1 MYQNILVPCMKPGFK
16 PFKRNGFTLIELL
29 VVVLTIGILASVALP
44 QYQKAV
50 EKSRISAL
58 FPVARAVETAQ
69 KAYYMA
75 NGSFSD
81 EMSALD
87 ISLPLPNSGTPS
99 CHLAHT
105 SSDASRWDNQTVVTL
120 NNRPSA
126 GSYFVAAARRTG
138 PYACSGVKIPLADI
152 SSLQAGQMYCYE
164 HEIDFKGAEGDFCA
178 KLMNGTYVASFDSC
192 RFYLVR

>member
-1 MYQNILVPCMKPGFK
+1 MKK
-16 PFKRNGFTLIELL
+16 GFTLIELL
-29 VVVLTIGILASVALP
+29 VVVLIIGILASVALP
-44 QYQKAV
+44 QYTKAV

-58 FPVARAVETAQ
+58 YPMARTVETAQ

-75 NGSFSD
+75 NGSFSN
-81 EMSALD
+81 EISSLD
-87 ISLPLPNSGTPS
+87 ISLPLPYSGTPS
-99 CHLAHT
+99 CELAQT
-105 SSDASRWDNQTVVTL
+105 SPDASRWDDHTVVTL
-120 NNRPSA
+120 NNHPSA

-138 PYACSGVKIPLADI
+138 PYACSGIKIPLADI

-164 HEIDFKGAEGDFCA
+164 HVRGFKGAEGDFCA